1 MFLQSGIQRIVEKW
15 KFLQIDVDLGD
26 RFFLTFAPS
35 SNGEA
40 KDRPRS
46 TFMLFG
52 KSILQGQ
59 QVRVS
64 LPKLDGI
71 RSWHMDVP
79 PSDDEIVGGCFKL
92 SFECSVM
99 VRCGQGSRDFANQT
113 DLISRLSADRLH
125 RVNSQTFG
133 SRKRSS

>member
-1 MFLQSGIQRIVEKW
+1 MKAFSLWTKPIWQFVGLRGPFLQRGLQRVLENM
-15 KFLQIDVDLGD
+15 KFLQIDVDLSH
-26 RFFLTFAPS
+26 RFFLIFAPS

-40 KDRPRS
+40 KDRPRA
-46 TFMLFG
+46 MDKLFG

-79 PSDDEIVGGCFKL
+79 PSDVEIVGGCFRL
-92 SFECSVM
+92 MFERSV
-99 VRCGQGSRDFANQT
+99 VIRCGEDRWDSR
-113 DLISRLSADRLH
+113 I
-125 RVNSQTFG
+125 
-133 SRKRSS
+133 KWI